1 MIPIASSRDI
11 EISQRPKEDSPN
23 IENKDSL
30 AKIDSF
36 NINSL
41 LFPKSILVI
50 VISLQTI
57 SFIYQLQSNGE

>member
-41 LFPKSILVI
+41 LLSYSILLI
-50 VISLQTI
+50 TLINLSHL
-57 SFIYQLQSNGE
+57 FINYNQMGNK